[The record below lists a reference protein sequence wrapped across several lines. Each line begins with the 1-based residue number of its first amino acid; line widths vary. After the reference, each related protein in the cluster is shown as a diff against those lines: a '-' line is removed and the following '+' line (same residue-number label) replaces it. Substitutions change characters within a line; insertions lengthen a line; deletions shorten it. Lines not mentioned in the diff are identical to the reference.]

1 MPNTLNGKVLTQNH
15 DYVLNEKVTSQ
26 VPTNEIDPENLAS
39 NIPVVS
45 TDDWSDITKGSL
57 DSLPK
62 VWTRGLLYFLVVFV
76 SIVLPWAMLSKVDET
91 GVARGRLEPEGKTV
105 KLDAAVPGTVAEIRV
120 KEGALVKKGQT
131 LLVLEAELV
140 KAELQQAQDKLDG
153 QLNRLSQ
160 FNLLKNQLVVALATQ
175 RQQNQA
181 QELEK
186 QAQIDQAR
194 QNLSATT
201 NSSDLKKE
209 EKIAQVNQARQVLE
223 HSHTANKLVENS
235 FVSTQREVERYRKL
249 LQQQVVPEIKF
260 VEKQDLVQE
269 QKKIYEQTKSDIEQ
283 AKLRLAEQR
292 SSYERTLQQAATDIE
307 LAKLQLK
314 EQQRSYQTLTH
325 SGKLAIL
332 KTEEQLK
339 NLDTE
344 ITSLKTEIAQSK
356 SQIQALEFQIEQRVI
371 KAPEDG
377 TIFQLPI
384 QKAGSVVQQGTM
396 VAEIAP
402 LSSPLIIRAQIATNE
417 SGSLR
422 TALPV
427 KLKFDAYPF
436 QDYGVIEGKL
446 TEISPTSLEMDTA
459 NGKLAAYDL
468 EISLNKH
475 CISTSNKCIALRPGD
490 TATAEIIVRQR
501 RIIDFL
507 LDPFK
512 KLQQGGVEL

>member
-1 MPNTLNGKVLTQNH
+1 MPNTLNGKVPTQTH
-15 DYVLNEKVTSQ
+15 DYVLTEKVNSQ
-26 VPTNEIDPENLAS
+26 VPTNELDSQDLTS
-39 NIPVVS
+39 KIPVIS

-76 SIVLPWAMLSKVDET
+76 SIVLPWSMLSKVDET

-140 KAELQQAQDKLDG
+140 KAELRQTQDKLDG

-175 RQQNQA
+175 QQQNQA

-209 EKIAQVNQARQVLE
+209 EKLAQVNQARQVLE
-223 HSHTANKLVENS
+223 HSHTANRLVENS
-235 FVSTQREVERYRKL
+235 LVSSRREVDRYRKL

-292 SSYERTLQQAATDIE
+292 SSYQRTLQQANTDIE

-339 NLDTE
+339 NLETE
-344 ITSLKTEIAQSK
+344 ITSLKAEIAQSK

-377 TIFQLPI
+377 TVFQLPI

-402 LSSPLIIRAQIATNE
+402 LSSPLIIRAQMATNE

-422 TALPV
+422 TGLPV

-446 TEISPTSLEMDTA
+446 TEISPTSLEIDTA

-475 CISTSNKCIALRPGD
+475 CISTNNKCIALRPGD
-490 TATAEIIVRQR
+490 TATAEVIVRQR